1 MPLPWG
7 DAICI
12 HTYENEYTYVQ
23 AMGREGENMDVG
35 EYLLIHNNPS
45 THQMVKITPFD
56 AYVSMS
62 EVLSRW
68 PL

>member
-1 MPLPWG
+1 MPSVFTLMRMNMLL
-7 DAICI
+7 D
-12 HTYENEYTYVQ
+12 TYVQ

-45 THQMVKITPFD
+45 THQMVKIMPFD